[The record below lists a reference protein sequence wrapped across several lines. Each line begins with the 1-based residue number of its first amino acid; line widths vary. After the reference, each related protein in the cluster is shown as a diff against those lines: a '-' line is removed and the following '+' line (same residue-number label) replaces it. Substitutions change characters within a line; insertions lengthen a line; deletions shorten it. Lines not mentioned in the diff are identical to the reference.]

1 MRRNRAVR
9 RSSFGLTPH
18 PFLPRPA
25 GSSRNGPYPP
35 RSASLRFP
43 PVSHSVRSL
52 PPPDPCPRFAPLTL
66 PSFARSLGGPREG
79 TGPASHSSRPP
90 ALSSRRWSS
99 RHSSPTALHPTTPR
113 LVPHLPSPVPAR
125 VNGGRVV
132 RRGDRG
138 ALAAS
143 LTRVFG
149 RPRPEPTHERRGVSR
164 LLSSAS
170 FHLPLVSLTSFPR
183 LVIPSLLS
191 VFPRL
196 AHSVPS
202 VILTPFGLRSYRSA
216 PYGSLHSCLVSRNGR
231 RLLTPYVPRTVV
243 SRSVSHP
250 ALLTTLGH
258 LGS

>member
-90 ALSSRRWSS
+90 ALSSRRWSFTPS
-99 RHSSPTALHPTTPR
+99 RFTRRRRPEGNVKRSLRSLPPTACMESRKERGSTRSIGKSGAVYRGRARSCRLSPHPRSSDNRSATVRFPSRSLPTSVTLPSWPLPSAVPSGTGSRPLHAVHRLVLRLLPR
-113 LVPHLPSPVPAR
+113 LR
-125 VNGGRVV
+125 
-132 RRGDRG
+132 
-138 ALAAS
+138 LAAS
-143 LTRVFG
+143 
-149 RPRPEPTHERRGVSR
+149 GVSR
-164 LLSSAS
+164 
-170 FHLPLVSLTSFPR
+170 PLRGVW
-183 LVIPSLLS
+183 
-191 VFPRL
+191 
-196 AHSVPS
+196 
-202 VILTPFGLRSYRSA
+202 
-216 PYGSLHSCLVSRNGR
+216 
-231 RLLTPYVPRTVV
+231 
-243 SRSVSHP
+243 
-250 ALLTTLGH
+250 
-258 LGS
+258 

>member
-1 MRRNRAVR
+1 MKVM
-9 RSSFGLTPH
+9 G
-18 PFLPRPA
+18 
-25 GSSRNGPYPP
+25 
-35 RSASLRFP
+35 
-43 PVSHSVRSL
+43 SVRGSFL
-52 PPPDPCPRFAPLTL
+52 RSFPCPSTRPTRGRSFVTLRSRSPLTV
-66 PSFARSLGGPREG
+66 
-79 TGPASHSSRPP
+79 
-90 ALSSRRWSS
+90 
-99 RHSSPTALHPTTPR
+99 TALHPTTPR

-216 PYGSLHSCLVSRNGR
+216 PRGFASRFLHSLPPAFVSGRNRPGGR
-231 RLLTPYVPRTVV
+231 SLPHASLAVGAPRGT
-243 SRSVSHP
+243 
-250 ALLTTLGH
+250 
-258 LGS
+258 